1 MALRAVFLDV
11 DGVLVDADLL
21 PLEYQRLMGDVLAPV
36 LGGSP
41 EDWGRANAVTFP
53 ALLERLLATFGPDS
67 DPLAACR
74 FEYVENVRA
83 MCRVLGIREPDED
96 TSYRLG
102 LEFNLHVRG
111 AHGAVF
117 PEAAPAVRSL
127 AARYDVHLATGNP
140 SWLCEAQLD
149 GMGVRDAV
157 GILCGPD
164 LLGTPKHSPR
174 YYPHLFALASVDPA
188 EVVVVDDRPGHLD

>member
-1 MALRAVFLDV
+1 
-11 DGVLVDADLL
+11 
-21 PLEYQRLMGDVLAPV
+21 
-36 LGGSP
+36 
-41 EDWGRANAVTFP
+41 
-53 ALLERLLATFGPDS
+53 
-67 DPLAACR
+67 
-74 FEYVENVRA
+74 

-188 EVVVVDDRPGHLD
+188 EVVVVDDRPGQLDLAAAAGAKTVLVSQAGRAPGSAAPVVSGLAGLPGILPTL